1 MNEQDQQLDEIEA
14 HEAWLAGFKT
24 PSPSAEA
31 VNRAKQAARRELAR
45 LHGAGTVRSW
55 KSWQGVLGAAA
66 AIAMCVT
73 VGWMAVNRTVPTQ
86 PLAAVEAE
94 VQQLLPESAGQ
105 ETVQLA
111 SMDDDMTDLEE
122 WSSEQ
127 RWSAGGASMYH
138 ALEDAFNE
146 DSSSEPARGGT
157 TPSGRSQG

>member
-1 MNEQDQQLDEIEA
+1 MNEQDRQIEEIEV
-14 HEAWLAGFKT
+14 HEAWLAGFKS
-24 PSPSAEA
+24 PAPSAEA
-31 VNRAKQAARRELAR
+31 VTRAKQAARREAAR
-45 LHGAGTVRSW
+45 MLGTISTRSW

-66 AIAMCVT
+66 AIALCVT
-73 VGWMAVNRTVPTQ
+73 VGWFAVDRTVPTQ

-94 VQQLLPESAGQ
+94 VQQLLPESARQ

-138 ALEDAFNE
+138 ALEDALND
-146 DSSSEPARGGT
+146 DSSSEPVRGGT
-157 TPSGRSQG
+157 TKSGRSQG